1 MKQNFNIQQKQEVT
15 CTNFQP
21 FLPFAAVEKH
31 LQTFASFIKCIFLI
45 FRLTL
50 LISEKIFLSVLV
62 SAKTFKM
69 KKLFKIGLAVNSL
82 FDNFQLTAAPA
93 REIIVKICMA
103 CTDFSEIS
111 NIFLLISKKK
121 QVNVILDPQ

>member
-1 MKQNFNIQQKQEVT
+1 M
-15 CTNFQP
+15 
-21 FLPFAAVEKH
+21 
-31 LQTFASFIKCIFLI
+31 
-45 FRLTL
+45 
-50 LISEKIFLSVLV
+50 LV

-111 NIFLLISKKK
+111 NIFANLKKK
-121 QVNVILDPQ
+121 TSKCDTGPTIGTVEQKSFKNMVP

>member
-1 MKQNFNIQQKQEVT
+1 M
-15 CTNFQP
+15 
-21 FLPFAAVEKH
+21 
-31 LQTFASFIKCIFLI
+31 
-45 FRLTL
+45 
-50 LISEKIFLSVLV
+50 LV

-93 REIIVKICMA
+93 KEIIVKICMA

-121 QVNVILDPQ
+121 TSKCDIGPTIGTVEQKSFKIWSPDH

>member
-1 MKQNFNIQQKQEVT
+1 M
-15 CTNFQP
+15 
-21 FLPFAAVEKH
+21 
-31 LQTFASFIKCIFLI
+31 
-45 FRLTL
+45 
-50 LISEKIFLSVLV
+50 LV

-69 KKLFKIGLAVNSL
+69 KKLFKIGRAVNSL